1 MRKTLTKA
9 GNSLALVIDRPLL
22 KQLGIDASTELEVST
37 DGTAIVISPVRD
49 KKREAKLKRVTD
61 WMFEEYAGVFKKLA
75 E

>member
-22 KQLGIDASTELEVST
+22 ERLGIDAHTPLEIST
-37 DGTAIVISPVRD
+37 DGTAILISPVRSH
-49 KKREAKLKRVTD
+49 KREAKLKRVTD
-61 WMFEEYAGVFKKLA
+61 WMFDTYAGVFKKLA